1 MHTDNPFRETED
13 RLLFA
18 KALDRQKAAHIKNH
32 ATFTDFMNP
41 QRSAVFLHQFA
52 KMKVAAIVYGG
63 YEDAERKMLGFAAP
77 QEVLSNESFPIV
89 PLTVVYNARFSKQL
103 THRDFLGAVLGLG
116 LDRGKIG
123 DIRLGASGTVMYVAQ
138 EVADFILE
146 SLIEVGRATVTVKS
160 YENITDLEIPGTPK
174 RITAASLRLDAIIS
188 EALHLSRS
196 KAAALIESEKVF
208 VNWALA
214 KKTQQLCEGDTV
226 TVRQVGRLKI
236 DEIIGTTKKDRVALK
251 ITLF

>member
-1 MHTDNPFRETED
+1 MQ
-13 RLLFA
+13 FA
-18 KALDRQKAAHIKNH
+18 KALDRLKAAQGKNH
-32 ATFTDFMNP
+32 ATFMDFMNP
-41 QRSAVFLHQFA
+41 QRGAVFLQQFI
-52 KMKVAAIVYGG
+52 KMKVTTRLYGG

-77 QEVLSNESFPIV
+77 YSCADYDINDPPNDSFPIV
-89 PLTVVYNARFSKQL
+89 PLAITYNTRFSKQL

-123 DIRLGASGTVMYVAQ
+123 DIRLSIKGAIMYVAC
-138 EVADFILE
+138 EVADFITENLV
-146 SLIEVGRATVTVKS
+146 EVGRATVTIAS
-160 YENITDLEIPGTPK
+160 HTNLPDIEAPGTSK
-174 RITAASLRLDAIIS
+174 RITAASLRLDAVIS

-208 VNWALA
+208 VNWTLV
-214 KKTQQLCEGDTV
+214 KKTQQLGSGDIV

-236 DEIIGTTKKDRVALK
+236 DEVLGATKKDRIALL